1 MQKSMVLKG
10 TDIWKQVMIEAS
22 KEPLFIINGVSFTA
36 YEGEFISIVGP
47 SGSGKTTLLH
57 CLSGLTQVSKGTV
70 EIMNTEITKL
80 NLEKKAKMRQT
91 MIGFIFQE
99 YNLLSALP
107 AIENVLI
114 PLRLAKK
121 KIDYEK
127 VNQVLDNLTFTASK
141 QAFVHTLSGGER
153 QKLAI
158 ARVLLSENKLVFADE
173 PTGALDSQSRELVF
187 EQLKS
192 LTKMGICVIMVTH
205 DIELAAQTDRT
216 YVLKDGRVVTSL
228 LSPTSTEIF
237 KLLNEKE
244 AG

>member
-1 MQKSMVLKG
+1 MQKSIVLKG
-10 TDIWKQVMIEAS
+10 TGIWKQVMIEAS
-22 KEPLFIINGVSFTA
+22 KKPLSIINGVSFTA

-99 YNLLSALP
+99 YNLLPALP
-107 AIENVLI
+107 AIENVLL

-244 AG
+244 DG

>member
-1 MQKSMVLKG
+1 
-10 TDIWKQVMIEAS
+10 MIEAS
-22 KEPLFIINGVSFTA
+22 KEPLSIINGVSFTA

-57 CLSGLTQVSKGTV
+57 CLFGLTQVSKGTV

>member
-22 KEPLFIINGVSFTA
+22 KEPLSIINGVSFTA

-57 CLSGLTQVSKGTV
+57 CLFGLTQVSKGTV

>member
-22 KEPLFIINGVSFTA
+22 KEPLSIINGVSFTA

>member
-1 MQKSMVLKG
+1 MVLKG

-22 KEPLFIINGVSFTA
+22 KEPLSIINGVSFTA

-57 CLSGLTQVSKGTV
+57 CLFGLTQVSKGTV

>member
-1 MQKSMVLKG
+1 MQKSIVLKG

-22 KEPLFIINGVSFTA
+22 KEPLSIINDVSFTA

-99 YNLLSALP
+99 YNLLPALP
-107 AIENVLI
+107 AIENVLL

>member
-1 MQKSMVLKG
+1 MQKSIVLKG

-22 KEPLFIINGVSFTA
+22 KEPLSIINGVSFTA

-99 YNLLSALP
+99 YNLLPALP
-107 AIENVLI
+107 AIENVLL

-244 AG
+244 DG

>member
-1 MQKSMVLKG
+1 MQKSIVLKG

-22 KEPLFIINGVSFTA
+22 KEPLSIINDVSFTA

-99 YNLLSALP
+99 YNLLPALP
-107 AIENVLI
+107 AIENVLL

-228 LSPTSTEIF
+228 PSPTSTEIF

>member
-1 MQKSMVLKG
+1 MQKSIVLKG

-22 KEPLFIINGVSFTA
+22 KEPLSIINGVSFTA

-99 YNLLSALP
+99 YNLLPALP
-107 AIENVLI
+107 AIENVLL